1 MSLYK
6 SLTSLSSTDEPEI
19 KTMKEESDDEEEI
32 SDEEIRHSDKVMFK
46 KLVGAVI
53 ENKGLL
59 EQLSLL
65 KQEKGDL
72 MN

>member
-6 SLTSLSSTDEPEI
+6 SLTSLSSTDEPES

-32 SDEEIRHSDKVMFK
+32 SDEEIGHSDKVMYK